1 MPELNLSQILYLGIQ
16 ATLVSV
22 LLLVLFRL
30 RNRFRLSLLFI
41 TLGAFQQMQ
50 MTLALSFYVE
60 IAPGVSV
67 SPGSVVLFTSSLF
80 VALLIY
86 IREDASE
93 ARKLIYGLVIANLS
107 IEALSYLL
115 GRQFSTAGMHNL
127 YSLPRELFVHDARV
141 AISGSIALLID
152 IVVVIILY
160 EWVSRH
166 VPPHFLFLRIYVSMV
181 LVLSLDTLIFT
192 AGSFWGNPIFLSVL
206 LSGWMGKTL
215 ISLFFAAVLSFYLH
229 FFEKPEY
236 LEPRGDVRIQDIF
249 QMLTYRQKYEV
260 LREKVVRDPLTGL
273 YNRGFFDDNLP
284 KELERASRLRRP
296 LALLMIDVDHFKQY
310 NDSMGHPAG
319 DRVLVLVGSTLMASL
334 RSGDMACRY
343 GGEEF
348 AAILPDAD
356 PRFAR
361 NTAERIRDNLKA
373 RWERTEPPL
382 PGACITITM
391 GASFFPNEA
400 NSVPTLVTLADQR
413 LYLGKRGGRNRIV
426 LEDAME
432 TASE

>member
-1 MPELNLSQILYLGIQ
+1 MPELNIGQISLLGLQ
-16 ATLVSV
+16 ATLASV

-50 MTLALSFYVE
+50 MTLAVSFYVE
-60 IAPGVSV
+60 IAPGVAV
-67 SPGSVVLFTSSLF
+67 SPGSLVLFTSSLF
-80 VALLIY
+80 AALLIY

-93 ARKLIYGLVIANLS
+93 ARKLIYGLVIANFS
-107 IEALSYLL
+107 IEAMSYLL
-115 GRQFSTAGMHNL
+115 GRQFNAAGAHNL
-127 YSLPRELFVHDARV
+127 HGLPRQLFIPDARV
-141 AISGSIALLID
+141 AISGSVALLAD
-152 IVVVIILY
+152 IVIVIVVY

-166 VPPHFLFLRIYVSMV
+166 VPPHFLFLRIYVSMI
-181 LVLSLDTLIFT
+181 LVLSLDTVIFT
-192 AGSFWGNPIFLSVL
+192 AGSFWGTSTFLSVL
-206 LSGWMGKTL
+206 LSAWMGKTI
-215 ISLFFAAVLSFYLH
+215 ISLFFAAVLTIYLH

-236 LEPRGDVRIQDIF
+236 LEPRGDARIQDIF

-296 LALLMIDVDHFKQY
+296 LALLMLDVDHFKRY

-319 DRVLVLVGSTLMASL
+319 DRALSLVGSTLMSSL

-348 AAILPDAD
+348 TAILPDAD
-356 PRFAR
+356 PKFAR
-361 NTAERIRDNLKA
+361 MTAERIRENLRM
-373 RWERTEPPL
+373 RWEQTKPPL
-382 PGACITITM
+382 PGACVTITM

-400 NSVPTLVTLADQR
+400 TSVPSLVMLADQR
-413 LYLGKRGGRNRIV
+413 LYLGKRGGRDCIV
-426 LEDAME
+426 LEN
-432 TASE
+432 TAQATAE